1 MFGGR
6 STTGRKRTS
15 ILRRRA
21 DADRGG
27 FELDRHALKEL
38 VISVGPPILLIAVVA
53 LIAYKYVQ
61 PAPPRSFVITTGA
74 ADGAYHLFAQRYRAI
89 LAREGIQVELR
100 PSAGSVENLNRL
112 LAHDSGIEVGFVQ
125 GGVTPPEGSARLVSL
140 GALYYE
146 PLWIFYRAGR
156 PVDRIG
162 ALDRRRV
169 AVGPEGSGTRAL
181 ALPLLATS
189 GAGGAALRNLGGQE
203 AVTALRQGAVDA
215 AFFVASP
222 DAATIRQLVQERGV
236 RLLSIASAE
245 AYARRFPFLTAVVL
259 PRGVFDLARDV
270 PGDDVIL
277 LAATA
282 NLVTREDFH
291 PALAYLL
298 LQAASEVHAG
308 PGVLQRPREFPAAR
322 EAGIP
327 LSDEAQRY
335 YRSGK
340 PFLQR
345 FLPFWVANFIE
356 RMTVLLLPLIA
367 VLIPAVKLAPAIYR
381 WRVQSRIVRWYGE
394 LRSLETDIA
403 HRADAD
409 ATVAADD
416 LKRLDEIE
424 RGVNATRV
432 PSGFAHEFY
441 NLCGHVA
448 MVRGRL
454 MAARAPRD

>member
-6 STTGRKRTS
+6 STKGRKRTA
-15 ILRRRA
+15 ILRRRT
-21 DADRGG
+21 DSDRGG
-27 FELDRHALKEL
+27 LEIDRHALKEL
-38 VISVGPPILLIAVVA
+38 VISLGPPVMLIALVA
-53 LIAYKYVQ
+53 LVAYKYVQ

-74 ADGAYHLFAQRYRAI
+74 EDGAYHLFAQLYRAI

-112 LAHDSGIEVGFVQ
+112 LAPDSGIDVGFLQ

-146 PLWIFYRAGR
+146 PLWLFYRAGR
-156 PVDRIG
+156 PLDRIG
-162 ALDRRRV
+162 GLGRRRV

-181 ALPLLATS
+181 ALPLLTTS
-189 GAGGAALRNLGGQE
+189 GAGSATLRSLGGQE
-203 AVTALRQGAVDA
+203 AVKALRDGTIDA

-222 DAATIRQLVQERGV
+222 DAPTIRQLVQERQL
-236 RLLSIASAE
+236 RLLSIANAE
-245 AYARRFPFLTAVVL
+245 AYARRFPFLTPVVL

-270 PGDDVIL
+270 PGDDVTL

-298 LQAASEVHAG
+298 LQAATEVHAG
-308 PGVLQRPREFPAAR
+308 AGVLQRPREFPAAR

-381 WRVQSRIVRWYGE
+381 WRVHSRILRWYGE
-394 LRSLETDIA
+394 LRSLEADIA
-403 HRADAD
+403 HRTD
-409 ATVAADD
+409 ATTVAED

-424 RGVNATRV
+424 RGVNATPV
-432 PSGFAHEFY
+432 PTGFAHDFY

-454 MAARAPRD
+454 LAARAPGD

>member
-1 MFGGR
+1 MFRGR
-6 STTGRKRTS
+6 STQGRKRAA
-15 ILRRRA
+15 ILRRRT

-38 VISVGPPILLIAVVA
+38 VISVGPPILLIAVVV
-53 LIAYKYVQ
+53 LVAYKYVQ

-74 ADGAYHLFAQRYRAI
+74 EDGAYHLFAQRYRAI

-100 PSAGSVENLNRL
+100 PSAGSVENLQRL
-112 LAHDSGIEVGFVQ
+112 LAPDAGIEVGFLQ

-146 PLWIFYRAGR
+146 PLWIFYRAAR

-162 ALDRRRV
+162 SLGRRRV
-169 AVGPEGSGTRAL
+169 AVGPQRSGTRAL

-189 GAGGAALRNLGGQE
+189 GAGGATLRDLGGQE
-203 AVTALRQGAVDA
+203 AVTALRQGTVDA

-222 DAATIRQLVQERGV
+222 DAPTIRQLVQERGV
-236 RLLSIASAE
+236 RLLSIAQAE

-270 PGDDVIL
+270 PGDDVTL

-308 PGVLQRPREFPAAR
+308 PGILQRPREFPAAR

-327 LSDEAQRY
+327 LSGEAQRY

-367 VLIPAVKLAPAIYR
+367 VLIPAVKMAPAIYR

-394 LRSLETDIA
+394 LQSLEADLA
-403 HRADAD
+403 RRADA
-409 ATVAADD
+409 ATVADD

-432 PSGFAHEFY
+432 PTGFGHDFY
-441 NLCGHVA
+441 DLCGHVA
-448 MVRGRL
+448 MVRDRL
-454 MAARAPRD
+454 MAARGERD

>member
-1 MFGGR
+1 MLRGR
-6 STTGRKRTS
+6 STKGRKRLA
-15 ILRRRA
+15 ILRRRTES
-21 DADRGG
+21 DRGG
-27 FELDRHALKEL
+27 LELDRHALKEL
-38 VISVGPPILLIAVVA
+38 VISVGPPILLIALVV

-61 PAPPRSFVITTGA
+61 PAPPRHFVITTGTE
-74 ADGAYHLFAQRYRAI
+74 DGAYHLFAQRYREI

-112 LAHDSGIEVGFVQ
+112 LDPDSGIEVGFLQ
-125 GGVTPPEGSARLVSL
+125 GGVTPPEGSPRLVSL

-146 PLWIFYRAGR
+146 PLWLFYRASR

-162 ALDRRRV
+162 ALGRRRV

-181 ALPLLATS
+181 ALPLLTIS
-189 GAGGAALRNLGGQE
+189 GAAGAGLRSLGGQE
-203 AVTALRQGAVDA
+203 AVAALRDGTIDA

-222 DAATIRQLVQERGV
+222 DAPTIRRLAQERRL
-236 RLLSIASAE
+236 RLLSIANAQ
-245 AYARRFPFLTAVVL
+245 AYARRFPFLTPVVL
-259 PRGVFDLARDV
+259 PRGVFDLARDI
-270 PGDDVIL
+270 PARDVTL

-308 PGVLQRPREFPAAR
+308 PGVLQQPREFPAPR
-322 EAGIP
+322 EVGVP
-327 LSDEAQRY
+327 LSGEAQRY

-367 VLIPAVKLAPAIYR
+367 VLIPAVKLAPTIYR
-381 WRVQSRIVRWYGE
+381 WRVHSRIVRWYGE

-403 HRADAD
+403 HRPDA
-409 ATVAADD
+409 ATVAED

-432 PSGFAHEFY
+432 PTGFAHDFY
-441 NLCGHVA
+441 DLCDHVA
-448 MVRGRL
+448 MVRSRL
-454 MAARAPRD
+454 LAASPPRD